1 MDQLWNIAVHP
12 CLLLLL
18 RLTIQCHHEKCLLSI
33 LVKSCGPMT
42 VSDSK
47 AYYEQ
52 KIFCGIQRLVITE
65 AQNKVQNIL
74 LTCNAITLN
83 YLQAAYQFI
92 NDQTK

>member
-12 CLLLLL
+12 CLLLLLL

-52 KIFCGIQRLVITE
+52 KIFCGIQRLFITE

-83 YLQAAYQFI
+83 YLQAAYH
-92 NDQTK
+92 NNTC